1 MLDSLLFFIINAIYG
16 LLRILSRLLGVDSFG
31 ALIKSAFDPV
41 DGLSHKKNQLI
52 IPSHLAVDLV
62 ESENITWVCF
72 YFCIQ
77 TLVSLDFSYMN
88 SFQKQ
93 LFDLIMYSSAY
104 GIKRIS
110 LYDPHSALK
119 EKKETF
125 LKFLKA
131 HLKRKNSN
139 VIPIT
144 DFENPPVDLK
154 NNSFIH
160 ISILGAADGRG
171 SLIRACRNVSRL
183 RSLQRTVF
191 EFLFQLCHL
200 DREIATSDIDE
211 QLIEQSIFEPDLLL
225 KLGSI
230 NSLAG
235 YPPWSL
241 RVTEIVSFP
250 RFSCESGVRESEFT
264 QILADFSSWDRR
276 LGKYVFYT

>member
-62 ESENITWVCF
+62 ESENITW
-72 YFCIQ
+72 
-77 TLVSLDFSYMN
+77 
-88 SFQKQ
+88 KQ

-171 SLIRACRNVSRL
+171 SLIRACRN
-183 RSLQRTVF
+183 
-191 EFLFQLCHL
+191 LCHL

-250 RFSCESGVRESEFT
+250 RFSCESGVREAEFI
-264 QILADFSSWDRR
+264 QILTDFSSRDRR
-276 LGKYVFYT
+276 LGK